1 MTLQYT
7 VLQRGA
13 SMKKNRV
20 KFATHVDPEILAA
33 VEEIARTEG
42 KQIQALIDE
51 ALADLLNKRKGM
63 NARPHVMAAYMQS
76 HETYASVYKKLA
88 E

>member
-1 MTLQYT
+1 
-7 VLQRGA
+7 
-13 SMKKNRV
+13 MKENRV

-33 VEEIARTEG
+33 VEEVARTEG

-51 ALADLLNKRKGM
+51 ALADLLRKRKGM
-63 NARPHVMAAYMQS
+63 NARSHVMAAYIQS
-76 HETYASVYKKLA
+76 HESYASAYKKLA

>member
-1 MTLQYT
+1 
-7 VLQRGA
+7 
-13 SMKKNRV
+13 MKKNRV

-33 VEEIARTEG
+33 VEAIARTEG
-42 KQIQALIDE
+42 RQIQSLIDE

-76 HETYASVYKKLA
+76 HETYASAYEKLA
-88 E
+88 K

>member
-1 MTLQYT
+1 MPQT
-7 VLQRGA
+7 
-13 SMKKNRV
+13 
-20 KFATHVDPEILAA
+20 FVDQEILAA
-33 VEEIARTEG
+33 VEEVAKTEG
-42 KQIQALIDE
+42 RQIQALIDE

-76 HETYASVYKKLA
+76 HETYASAYEKLA